1 MRLDDRQSAIDQQ
14 AIVPGDPD
22 ASKIL
27 SRITS
32 TDPDLQMPPPSSKLG
47 RLTAAEVATIKKW
60 ISEGAEYEPHWSFIS
75 LKPATVPQNGLSNPI
90 DALVTASLSK
100 RGLKQ
105 QSEADRTTL
114 IRRLSFDLTGLP
126 PTPEDVTSFL
136 SNQSPNAYE
145 QLVDGLLKS
154 ERYGERMAVDWLDVS
169 RYADSYGFQVDR
181 ERDVWY
187 WRDWVIGAFN
197 SNLSFDQF
205 LTWQLAGDLLPNPTD
220 EQILATAFNRLH
232 QQETEGGSVEEEY
245 RVEYV
250 CDRVQTFATTF
261 LGLTFE
267 CARCHDHEFDP
278 ITQKEFYQIFS
289 LFQNIDEAGMY
300 SYYTPSP
307 PTPTLLL
314 ADQSAKEKLATLN
327 ATIEQL
333 ERAGNELRESRR
345 SEFSKWLDAR
355 PSQFTFPN
363 EVARYS
369 FEAVQEGK
377 LTNDVAADKPA
388 TVQGENALVD
398 GKNGKSIRFTGD
410 DPVLLPMG
418 NFQRFQ
424 PFTVAL
430 WLKTPDEKDRSVV
443 FHRSKA
449 WTDSASRGYELLIAD
464 GKLRWSLIHFWP
476 GNAISI
482 EALEKLPL
490 NEWVHVVVSS
500 DGSSRAS
507 ELRMTINGQ
516 PANVRPLKDHL
527 TKNITGS
534 GGDNITLGER
544 NRDRGFRDGMIDDF
558 RVFERRLSDLEC
570 QASYDLERATRLLK
584 ASRLELSAVELD
596 QLFEFY
602 LSTVDPT
609 WTDHGKALL
618 TARDA
623 QSQFIDGIKE
633 LMVMKELVEPKK
645 AYVLFRGEYAQ
656 RRDEVFPGTPASL
669 TSFPEGAPRNRLGLA
684 RWLTDRRH
692 PLTARVTVNRI
703 WQSLFGMGLVKTA
716 EDFGNQG
723 TPPVYPEVLDWL
735 SLRFIDSGWDVKG
748 LVKTI
753 VMSQTYRQR
762 SVAEPTVMSDDPEN
776 HWLARGPRFRL
787 QAEMIRDNVLASS
800 GLLKHQLGGPP
811 VNPYEMSESFKP
823 ANLTD
828 GTGVYRR
835 SLYTNWRRTG
845 PPPALLAFDAP
856 RRAVCTARRE
866 RTDSPLQPLILLN
879 GIQYVE
885 AARVLG
891 ESLYRDARGDL
902 DSMITTGCLRCL
914 SRKPDQRE
922 IAILSRLY
930 REQLAE
936 FEKNVQ
942 SAEEFLKIG
951 NSSRSSDIPAA
962 QAAAATILAQALL
975 NHDEAVVKR

>member
-1 MRLDDRQSAIDQQ
+1 
-14 AIVPGDPD
+14 
-22 ASKIL
+22 
-27 SRITS
+27 
-32 TDPDLQMPPPSSKLG
+32 
-47 RLTAAEVATIKKW
+47 
-60 ISEGAEYEPHWSFIS
+60 
-75 LKPATVPQNGLSNPI
+75 
-90 DALVTASLSK
+90 
-100 RGLKQ
+100 
-105 QSEADRTTL
+105 
-114 IRRLSFDLTGLP
+114 
-126 PTPEDVTSFL
+126 
-136 SNQSPNAYE
+136 
-145 QLVDGLLKS
+145 
-154 ERYGERMAVDWLDVS
+154 
-169 RYADSYGFQVDR
+169 
-181 ERDVWY
+181 
-187 WRDWVIGAFN
+187 
-197 SNLSFDQF
+197 
-205 LTWQLAGDLLPNPTD
+205 
-220 EQILATAFNRLH
+220 
-232 QQETEGGSVEEEY
+232 EEY

-267 CARCHDHEFDP
+267 CARCHDHKFDP

-633 LMVMKELVEPKK
+633 LMVM
-645 AYVLFRGEYAQ
+645 
-656 RRDEVFPGTPASL
+656 
-669 TSFPEGAPRNRLGLA
+669 
-684 RWLTDRRH
+684 
-692 PLTARVTVNRI
+692 
-703 WQSLFGMGLVKTA
+703 
-716 EDFGNQG
+716 
-723 TPPVYPEVLDWL
+723 
-735 SLRFIDSGWDVKG
+735 
-748 LVKTI
+748 
-753 VMSQTYRQR
+753 
-762 SVAEPTVMSDDPEN
+762 
-776 HWLARGPRFRL
+776 
-787 QAEMIRDNVLASS
+787 
-800 GLLKHQLGGPP
+800 
-811 VNPYEMSESFKP
+811 
-823 ANLTD
+823 
-828 GTGVYRR
+828 
-835 SLYTNWRRTG
+835 
-845 PPPALLAFDAP
+845 
-856 RRAVCTARRE
+856 
-866 RTDSPLQPLILLN
+866 
-879 GIQYVE
+879 
-885 AARVLG
+885 
-891 ESLYRDARGDL
+891 
-902 DSMITTGCLRCL
+902 
-914 SRKPDQRE
+914 
-922 IAILSRLY
+922 
-930 REQLAE
+930 
-936 FEKNVQ
+936 
-942 SAEEFLKIG
+942 
-951 NSSRSSDIPAA
+951 
-962 QAAAATILAQALL
+962 
-975 NHDEAVVKR
+975 